1 VDGANLNLDIQPV
14 GSTPHDP
21 FDTPPDWSLPK
32 NPPKGHDIQW
42 LAEQYPLTVHGQD
55 LRNDAACN
63 VATGLKGCCPPA
75 FRLKRSTLTTGNP
88 FGFVI
93 VDKPGHPVGGDSTV
107 ACFSNCAK
115 YEFPSAP
122 KIGCDESDPNCFN
135 WEAFCLGD
143 PSKYGQACTKDSD
156 CEVGA
161 SCYNNPG
168 SAKNLTCEGR
178 AFIKA
183 ASCPGNVCTYPYDYI
198 DTVTDPP
205 TKFTSTQP
213 PFGNC
218 SDVTSDPSLCIG
230 DDTVHRVMPKAYT
243 WPNDPQVYG
252 GDAPVYRVIFAP
264 GGTTLKPARIAST
277 AIPACSSLP
286 AIYGYATQ
294 YGGPTSG
301 TKPCDNTVN
310 LNGAIFAVAN
320 ANPHGSKDPTGL
332 NDWACDP
339 DPTGSNN
346 QGVVCR
352 WPVVTP
358 IRQLGLRW
366 NYNSGG
372 SSLQLNLVPGVQSGD
387 LLLASITFLSTATAT
402 PPTGWTPVPDA
413 TVVSNA
419 NDQTVVWYHFVGA
432 TPEPANYTWTWDAA
446 ASPAGGITG
455 WRGVD
460 TVNPFDVTASVD
472 TGISDTATAPSVNTL
487 TANAQLISVFG
498 AGGADGQSFALP
510 GNETGAVKVN
520 GGPAAGDWY
529 AHLLADK
536 PQKTT
541 GATPPQAV
549 NITTNP
555 GNAAPGDWTAISFAL
570 KPAA

>member
-1 VDGANLNLDIQPV
+1 
-14 GSTPHDP
+14 
-21 FDTPPDWSLPK
+21 
-32 NPPKGHDIQW
+32 
-42 LAEQYPLTVHGQD
+42 
-55 LRNDAACN
+55 
-63 VATGLKGCCPPA
+63 
-75 FRLKRSTLTTGNP
+75 
-88 FGFVI
+88 
-93 VDKPGHPVGGDSTV
+93 
-107 ACFSNCAK
+107 
-115 YEFPSAP
+115 
-122 KIGCDESDPNCFN
+122 
-135 WEAFCLGD
+135 
-143 PSKYGQACTKDSD
+143 
-156 CEVGA
+156 
-161 SCYNNPG
+161 
-168 SAKNLTCEGR
+168 
-178 AFIKA
+178 
-183 ASCPGNVCTYPYDYI
+183 
-198 DTVTDPP
+198 
-205 TKFTSTQP
+205 
-213 PFGNC
+213 
-218 SDVTSDPSLCIG
+218 
-230 DDTVHRVMPKAYT
+230 MPKAYT

-252 GDAPVYRVIFAP
+252 DDAPVYRVIFAP
-264 GGTTLKPARIAST
+264 GGTTTKPARIAST

-320 ANPHGSKDPTGL
+320 ANPHGSKDPTGV

-372 SSLQLNLVPGVQSGD
+372 SSLQLNVVPGVQSGD

-419 NDQTVVWYHFVGA
+419 NDQTVVWYHFVGT

-446 ASPAGGITG
+446 ASPAGGITA

-460 TVNPFDVTASVD
+460 ATDPFDVTASVD
-472 TGISDTATAPSVNTL
+472 TGVSDTATAPSINTL

-520 GGPAAGDWY
+520 GGPTAGDWY
-529 AHLLADK
+529 AHLLSDK
-536 PQKTT
+536 PQKTA
-541 GATPPQAV
+541 GATLPQAV
-549 NITTNP
+549 IITTNP